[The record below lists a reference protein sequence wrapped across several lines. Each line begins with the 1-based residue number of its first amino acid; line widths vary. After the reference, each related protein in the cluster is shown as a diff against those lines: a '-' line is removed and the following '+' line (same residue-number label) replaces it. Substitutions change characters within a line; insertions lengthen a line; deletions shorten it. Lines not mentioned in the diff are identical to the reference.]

1 MTPDQIQ
8 PGRKYRL
15 SFRFSIPRT
24 VIVAEVLRLENG
36 AAIVRSISG
45 REVPI
50 PIRDFAAMA
59 REEVTNG

>member
-1 MTPDQIQ
+1 MTHDQIQ
-8 PGRKYRL
+8 PGKKYRL

-24 VIVAEVLRLENG
+24 VIVAEVLKLENG

-50 PIRDFAAMA
+50 PLREFAQLA
-59 REEVTNG
+59 REEVS